1 MRRQLFAAF
10 AAVSALVAL
19 AAGSVPG
26 AETPTKR
33 QRDAVHFTDALR
45 ADPKLAD
52 TLEGA
57 VTSLDA
63 GHDVV
68 ILFDGRS
75 VTALRMNPNKAQRT
89 PLDELEVPPAERAAW
104 AQRLKLAPDKAPRT
118 NFEIVQR
125 LAERGARVFV
135 NRNAIRLYGLDE
147 AEVHPIAKAV
157 SSRQMGDLLDE
168 ANLCFTYGQH

>member
-1 MRRQLFAAF
+1 MSRRVIAF
-10 AAVSALVAL
+10 ATVIVFVAL
-19 AAGSVPG
+19 AAPVPG

-45 ADPKLAD
+45 IDAKLTD

-57 VTSLDA
+57 VVSLDA

-75 VTALRMNPNKAQRT
+75 VTALRMNPNKANRT
-89 PLDELEVPPAERAAW
+89 PLDELEVPANDRAAW
-104 AQRLKLAPDKAPRT
+104 AERLKLAPAKAPRT

-135 NRNAIRLYGLDE
+135 NRNAIRLYGLGDGE
-147 AEVHPIAKAV
+147 IHPIAKPV
-157 SSRQMGDLLDE
+157 SLRQMSELLDE
-168 ANLCFTYGQH
+168 AELCYTYGHH

>member
-1 MRRQLFAAF
+1 
-10 AAVSALVAL
+10 VSARTIAALATLVAVVAL
-19 AAGSVPG
+19 AAPG
-26 AETPTKR
+26 PGGEPPTKR

-45 ADPKLAD
+45 ADAKLAD

-63 GHDVV
+63 GHEVV

-75 VTALRMNPNKAQRT
+75 VTALRMNPNKANGT
-89 PLDELEVPPAERAAW
+89 PLDDLDVPPNDRAAW
-104 AQRLKLAPDKAPRT
+104 AERLKLAPAKAPRT

-135 NRNAIRLYGLDE
+135 NRNAVRLYGLDE
-147 AEVHPIAKAV
+147 AEIHPIAVRV
-157 SSRQMGDLLDE
+157 SARQMSELLDE
-168 ANLCFTYGQH
+168 ADLCFTYGVHK